1 MIVSRIYQEF
11 FDLREKPYNI
21 TPDPRF
27 LCLTEKHQEA
37 LDHLLYGLEQKT
49 GFLLLLGEVGA
60 GKTTICRAL
69 LEKLDERYVTAL
81 LLHPF
86 LAEEDLLAN
95 ILRDLGLTPRGSTKR
110 ELLEQLYGF
119 ILARKEEGQTVVLI
133 FDESQ
138 NLSPEVLEEIRL
150 LSNLETD
157 QEKLIQIILIGQK
170 ELEAKLARKELRQ
183 LNQRI
188 GVRYYLEPLDRGETG
203 RYLNHRLHIAGN
215 GGAIQFTRGAVQEI
229 FAHSRGIPRLINLAA
244 DRALLAGYVQET
256 KTITRKIAR
265 QGIASL
271 SGRPESGKFY
281 RGPEPLSPV
290 FLLVM
295 VLIVLGGFTVLW
307 LGSEYLNWWG
317 AANKIVQVI
326 PAGFL
331 QEQV

>member
-1 MIVSRIYQEF
+1 MIVSRVYQDF
-11 FDLREKPYNI
+11 FDLREKPYSL

-49 GFLLLLGEVGA
+49 GFSLLLGEVGA

-69 LEKLDERYVTAL
+69 LEKLDDRYVTAL
-81 LLHPF
+81 ILHPF

-95 ILRDLGLTPRGSTKR
+95 ILRDLHLTPRGRTKR
-110 ELLEQLYGF
+110 ELLEELYGF
-119 ILARKEEGQTVVLI
+119 ILERKAEGKTVVLI

-138 NLSPEVLEEIRL
+138 NLSPEVLEEIRI

-157 QEKLIQIILIGQK
+157 QEKLIQIILIGQM

-188 GVRYYLEPLDRGETG
+188 GVRYYLDPLNRKETD
-203 RYLNHRLHIAGN
+203 RYLAHRLRVAGN
-215 GGAIQFTRGAVQEI
+215 GGAIQFTGGAVREI
-229 FAHSRGIPRLINLAA
+229 FAFSRGIPRLINLAA
-244 DRALLAGYVQET
+244 DRALLVGYVQET
-256 KTITRKIAR
+256 KNITRKMAR
-265 QGIASL
+265 KGVASL
-271 SGRPESGKFY
+271 SGRPDTEKFFSA
-281 RGPEPLSPV
+281 GETLSPV
-290 FLLVM
+290 YLLVM
-295 VLIVLGGFTVLW
+295 AFIIISGFTVLW

-317 AANKIVQVI
+317 SVNKIVQII

-331 QEQV
+331 QEQA